1 MNKFI
6 LALGTTLLLFS
17 CEKEEGLLSKKAKKG
32 TGIPVVEWVDT
43 LNTDSLYYNK
53 AYAQAVVV
61 ADSGLPVSE
70 RGFVISTAEAPS
82 IDDPKTQCGQGLGVF
97 QAFVTN
103 LDYGQT
109 YHLRAYAINELGV
122 GYSEEISFESYKL
135 DLPTVTA
142 NSAVSNIKI
151 DATAEV
157 SGEVVSSNGG
167 TVTERGVVWSSSPN
181 PTVNDNKKSK
191 GSGLGN
197 FSVVLTG
204 LKYSTKYYYRA
215 YAINEAGTAYSDEY
229 SFDSYALQLASV
241 SVGSAPTVIS
251 QGGAQITG
259 NVTSANGG
267 TVSDRGIVWSTSPN
281 PTTSN
286 NKVSKGS
293 GLGGYSASLTG
304 LNNNTKYYYRAY
316 ATNQAG
322 TAYSSEFSFNS
333 YQLNLP
339 SVTANASPSS
349 IDANSAQISGNVTSA
364 NGGTVSDRGIV
375 WSTSPNPT
383 TSNNKASSGNG
394 VGSFNATLSGLSINT
409 KYYYRAY
416 ATNEAGTA
424 YSSEY
429 SFNSKTVNLP
439 SVSVSGSPS
448 SVGSGSAQISG
459 NVTSANGGTISERG
473 IVWST
478 SPNPTTSNN
487 KVSSGSGTGT
497 FAGNL
502 SGLNNFTK
510 YYYRAYAIN
519 EAGTAY
525 SSEYSFN
532 SYEPPCTINQGTTGS
547 TYSIQITSKS
557 SFQPGESIK
566 VTMYS
571 SIYSFGQASSVK
583 LYNGDNLVHTFGSW
597 LVFDSNNSRQ
607 FSLPSSL
614 STSNCYNI
622 RVYKGSDV
630 YVSQKFTVKP

>member
-1 MNKFI
+1 MKYAAFVLLVG
-6 LALGTTLLLFS
+6 LAFVA
-17 CEKEEGLLSKKAKKG
+17 CEKEEGLLSKKEKKG

-43 LNTDSLYYNK
+43 LNTDSLYYKK
-53 AYAQAVVV
+53 AFAQAVVV

-70 RGFVISTAEAPS
+70 RGFVISTSEAPS

-97 QAFVTN
+97 QAFVKN

-122 GYSEEISFESYKL
+122 GYSEELSFESYKL

-142 NSAVSNIKI
+142 KSTVANIKI

-181 PTVNDNKKSK
+181 PTINDNKKSN
-191 GSGLGN
+191 GSGLGK

-204 LKYSTKYYYRA
+204 LQYSTKYYYRA

-281 PTTSN
+281 PTTN
-286 NKVSKGS
+286 NK
-293 GLGGYSASLTG
+293 
-304 LNNNTKYYYRAY
+304 
-316 ATNQAG
+316 
-322 TAYSSEFSFNS
+322 
-333 YQLNLP
+333 
-339 SVTANASPSS
+339 
-349 IDANSAQISGNVTSA
+349 
-364 NGGTVSDRGIV
+364 
-375 WSTSPNPT
+375 
-383 TSNNKASSGNG
+383 KASSGSG

-439 SVSVSGSPS
+439 SVSVNSSPN
-448 SVGSGSAQISG
+448 SVGSGTAQISG
-459 NVTSANGGTISERG
+459 NATSANGGTISERG

-502 SGLNNFTK
+502 SGLSNFTK

-583 LYNGDNLVHTFGSW
+583 LYNGDNLVYTFGSW

-614 STSNCYNI
+614 ATSNCYNI

-630 YVSQKFTVKP
+630 YVSPKFTVKP